1 MQTIYLDISNKG
13 VVPTIYAKQGDVGRK
28 FLAVLTDSGVPYF
41 PPSGSA
47 FSVWYNGES
56 GEGNYSDIGG
66 HSAFSISGNAVT
78 VELITQML
86 QNKGCG
92 TLCLVINAAD
102 GSQIGLWNIPYIV
115 DPVPGMGSAAA
126 EQYYTALSEV
136 AANAASAAD
145 RAERAAETFT
155 TDTTLSQAGVAADAK
170 AVATALSEKAPAGY
184 GVGEYSVDMQVI
196 DDMNTTGIPCGIYQI
211 DYSVTANNPMPDY
224 SGILIVA
231 DSYKNT
237 QNIVQIAVFKQ
248 KNTVLI
254 RNCSDGTWSEWEY
267 IRRDTG
273 WVPLQLSDNF
283 TLYNGQAYN
292 QPRYRVCGN
301 TVTIQGSV
309 SPKTAFTSGSGEVTI
324 ATGIPAKYRPS
335 VSEYFVCN
343 GSVMNRW
350 CCAVKSS
357 GGEITISKYGTSEY
371 AEVPAGAWLPFCV
384 TYQLGGL

>member
-28 FLAVLTDSGVPYF
+28 FLAILTDSGVPYF

-86 QNKGCG
+86 QNNGCG

-115 DPVPGMGSAAA
+115 EPVPGMGSAAA

-155 TDTTLSQAGVAADAK
+155 TDTTLSQAGVAADAE

-184 GVGEYSVDMQVI
+184 GVGEYSGEMQLIEDM
-196 DDMNTTGIPCGIYQI
+196 DATGIPCGIYEI
-211 DYSVTANNPMPDY
+211 GSSGTANSPMPGC
-224 SGILIVA
+224 SGTLIVT

-237 QNIVQIAVFKQ
+237 RNMVQIAVFKQ

-283 TLYNGQAYN
+283 ARYNDLYSN

-301 TVTIQGSV
+301 TVTIHGVV
-309 SPKTAFTSGSGEVTI
+309 SPVQTYTSSSTDITI
-324 ATGIPAKYRPS
+324 ASGIPEEYRPS
-335 VSEYFVCN
+335 ASEYFVCN
-343 GSVMNRW
+343 GSLMNRW
-350 CCAVKSS
+350 CCGVKSES
-357 GGEITISKYGTSEY
+357 GEITISKYGTTEY
-371 AEVPAGAWLPFCV
+371 AEVPTGAWLAFCV